1 MNVQIV
7 LILSFAKLKNWLLYT
22 LETRQ
27 CKIVVGKNKKN
38 TPLSDKINK
47 KPQKGVLPMNT
58 NTIILKKCEKFIQE
72 ILEFF
77 SENKI
82 RGIEEMETCLKQLTH
97 KFILGMIKS
106 YLEALDKA
114 IVEDKA
120 GRKQKGIIIERKN
133 DKRELYTIFGNLIFK
148 RTYFYDKRRCE
159 YLYLLDKV
167 VGLEG
172 YELLTRTVELNLAE
186 HASQYSYAKSSQNV
200 TGGEVSQTVMLKLRK
215 SFERIKKRSTCF
227 KA

>member
-1 MNVQIV
+1 MQI
-7 LILSFAKLKNWLLYT
+7 LKFEILKTSKHNISQKTIPYT
-22 LETRQ
+22 IFIRQ

-82 RGIEEMETCLKQLTH
+82 RGIEEMETYLKQLTD

-114 IVEDKA
+114 MVEDKA
-120 GRKQKGIIIERKN
+120 DRKQKGIIIEQKN
-133 DKRELYTIFGNLIFK
+133 DKRELYTI
-148 RTYFYDKRRCE
+148 RR
-159 YLYLLDKV
+159 
-167 VGLEG
+167 
-172 YELLTRTVELNLAE
+172 N
-186 HASQYSYAKSSQNV
+186 
-200 TGGEVSQTVMLKLRK
+200 M
-215 SFERIKKRSTCF
+215 
-227 KA
+227 